1 MELSI
6 ISSLI
11 RIFKFYLL
19 LFLITGIVVKNPEG
33 LFDEKLRDRISAL
46 SKSKNRV
53 DDERDD
59 DLLHDSDAEE
69 DEELEQDMEVLT
81 ALGVANLKDFSS
93 GSGSKSSRF
102 VEIMSRDGEA
112 KLVKKSSVVWFLENN
127 VQRISS
133 DRAFRFRQLNYLGRP
148 SHVISRVEKQVVLPG
163 DWCIFS
169 REDGNGF
176 LIGYIILLAY
186 LDGRRESVFQWE
198 MNDETDTEEVGVLC
212 DWYSLDMSSG
222 KLESV
227 PNILHGFHPCSFY
240 IASIPTPQYAVSADG
255 VKSHSVPIEILNS
268 ITRIV

>member
-1 MELSI
+1 MELF
-6 ISSLI
+6 
-11 RIFKFYLL
+11 IFVCI
-19 LFLITGIVVKNPEG
+19 LITGIVVKHPEG

-46 SKSKNRV
+46 SKSKNRM

-69 DEELEQDMEVLT
+69 DEELEKDLEVLT

-93 GSGSKSSRF
+93 GPGSKSNRF
-102 VEIMSRDGEA
+102 VEIMNRNGEA

-133 DRAFRFRQLNYLGRP
+133 DRAYRFRQLNFFGRP
-148 SHVISRVEKQVVLPG
+148 SHVISRVEKQIVLPG
-163 DWCIFS
+163 DWCIFN

-176 LIGYIILLAY
+176 LIGNILLLAF
-186 LDGRRESVFQWE
+186 LDGRRESVFQWNF
-198 MNDETDTEEVGVLC
+198 NDEVNTGEIGVLC

-227 PNILHGFHPCSFY
+227 SNLLHGFHPCSFY
-240 IASIPTPQYAVSADG
+240 IASIPTPKMLRKAVKHKKRG
-255 VKSHSVPIEILNS
+255 NFLLPVEK
-268 ITRIV
+268 